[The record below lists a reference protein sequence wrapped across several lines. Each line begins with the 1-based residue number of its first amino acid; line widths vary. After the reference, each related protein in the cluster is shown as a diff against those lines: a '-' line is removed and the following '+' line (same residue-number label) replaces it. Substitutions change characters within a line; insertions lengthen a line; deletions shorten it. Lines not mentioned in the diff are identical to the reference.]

1 MIKRL
6 FASLL
11 LVLMTVSAVMAQ
23 NPVVITGSVL
33 ADDGEPLPGATVA
46 ISGTSNATA
55 TDIDGRFTLK
65 VPAAKKDGK
74 IHVSYIGMRP
84 VEMAISMI
92 KGPVEIRLQD
102 DDNRLEEVIV
112 TGYATLSK
120 ERATGSFG
128 TISSKKLESKLATN
142 LADRLEGQMAG
153 VVLNKDGSMSIR
165 GRATLNAETDPLVV
179 VDGYPTELKLSDLN
193 PDNISNITVLKDAV
207 AASIYGSRSANGVI
221 IVSTRQGEEGKMK
234 VSYRGS
240 LKVLPKPDL
249 DYLHMAGASDYIDA
263 EIELYNQNPGGTTIA
278 NRGTMSEVS
287 TLIAKNKAG
296 MISDAEYNAGIEAL
310 RQNDFL
316 ADMKKYMFRTELTQ
330 THNLGISGG
339 SSVNRYNLAVN
350 YTNTKGAFINTHSN
364 RVIIDLNN
372 EWKPFR
378 FLTVGVGASISYSRS
393 HAPNTGWQTYTNYG
407 QYIKPYS
414 RLMDAN
420 GNLTNLT
427 PLSYASQQLY
437 DGIAGS
443 KDMYYNPIQDSYDS
457 YNKTATFGARVNGFV
472 RFNIMEGLYAEV
484 GGNWNRSN
492 STYRAIFGSGS
503 YVMRNAYN
511 SSTSMSNPT
520 NHYIPDGDAVNE
532 TRYTSEDWTLRTQIS
547 YSKSFGLHRV
557 SALAGNEVRRI
568 SYDNNQ
574 YATRFGY
581 NSTAGS
587 FSPVNI
593 KDLASGTYNS
603 DMIGGSAGFYPEY
616 GEYSLR
622 DNRFVSWYFNG
633 SYEFNNRYLVSGSV
647 REDLTNFFGTD
658 PKYRHKPLW
667 SVGGTWKIANED
679 FFNAGWVD
687 RLNLRASYGVNG
699 NISLSEGPYLILS
712 AGSFN
717 PTTGGVSNGIS
728 SFPNNSLRWE
738 KTRTTNV
745 GVDFDVFGNRLG
757 ISLDYYYKKST
768 DILAADA
775 TDPTT
780 GTSRMT
786 RNLGAIDNRGVEISL
801 HGTPVRSS
809 DFSWDIMFNMSF
821 NKNKVVEYN
830 VARNYPT
837 SWAWSQAIHAA
848 GHPMFGLFGY
858 NFAGIDDRGMV
869 TVYGK
874 DGDVKYAQNAN
885 VDDIIY
891 LGTAVPTTE
900 LSVINAL
907 KYRNWDLSFMF
918 IAKLGHKYRKDVFQ
932 GSNINSR
939 FVAQR
944 WQKPGDENHTI
955 YPALSSWNSDLFYF
969 PYCDVN
975 IGNASYA
982 KLRDLTIA
990 YTFDR
995 SLINS
1000 IGMSEARIY
1009 LQGRNLFRI
1018 TAKGVDIDPETM
1030 EMDYSNGV
1038 GASSNA
1044 GFSVLPRSA
1053 EYYVGMSFSF

>member
-1 MIKRL
+1 M
-6 FASLL
+6 L
-11 LVLMTVSAVMAQ
+11 LVLVTVSAVIAQ

-46 ISGTSNATA
+46 VSGTSNATA

-92 KGPVEIRLQD
+92 NGPVEIRLQD

-472 RFNIMEGLYAEV
+472 RFNIMEGLYA
-484 GGNWNRSN
+484 
-492 STYRAIFGSGS
+492 
-503 YVMRNAYN
+503 
-511 SSTSMSNPT
+511 
-520 NHYIPDGDAVNE
+520 
-532 TRYTSEDWTLRTQIS
+532 
-547 YSKSFGLHRV
+547 
-557 SALAGNEVRRI
+557 
-568 SYDNNQ
+568 
-574 YATRFGY
+574 
-581 NSTAGS
+581 
-587 FSPVNI
+587 
-593 KDLASGTYNS
+593 
-603 DMIGGSAGFYPEY
+603 
-616 GEYSLR
+616 
-622 DNRFVSWYFNG
+622 
-633 SYEFNNRYLVSGSV
+633 
-647 REDLTNFFGTD
+647 
-658 PKYRHKPLW
+658 
-667 SVGGTWKIANED
+667 
-679 FFNAGWVD
+679 
-687 RLNLRASYGVNG
+687 
-699 NISLSEGPYLILS
+699 
-712 AGSFN
+712 
-717 PTTGGVSNGIS
+717 
-728 SFPNNSLRWE
+728 
-738 KTRTTNV
+738 
-745 GVDFDVFGNRLG
+745 
-757 ISLDYYYKKST
+757 
-768 DILAADA
+768 
-775 TDPTT
+775 
-780 GTSRMT
+780 
-786 RNLGAIDNRGVEISL
+786 
-801 HGTPVRSS
+801 
-809 DFSWDIMFNMSF
+809 
-821 NKNKVVEYN
+821 
-830 VARNYPT
+830 
-837 SWAWSQAIHAA
+837 
-848 GHPMFGLFGY
+848 
-858 NFAGIDDRGMV
+858 
-869 TVYGK
+869 
-874 DGDVKYAQNAN
+874 
-885 VDDIIY
+885 
-891 LGTAVPTTE
+891 
-900 LSVINAL
+900 
-907 KYRNWDLSFMF
+907 
-918 IAKLGHKYRKDVFQ
+918 
-932 GSNINSR
+932 
-939 FVAQR
+939 
-944 WQKPGDENHTI
+944 
-955 YPALSSWNSDLFYF
+955 
-969 PYCDVN
+969 
-975 IGNASYA
+975 
-982 KLRDLTIA
+982 
-990 YTFDR
+990 
-995 SLINS
+995 
-1000 IGMSEARIY
+1000 
-1009 LQGRNLFRI
+1009 
-1018 TAKGVDIDPETM
+1018 
-1030 EMDYSNGV
+1030 
-1038 GASSNA
+1038 
-1044 GFSVLPRSA
+1044 
-1053 EYYVGMSFSF
+1053 

>member
-1 MIKRL
+1 
-6 FASLL
+6 
-11 LVLMTVSAVMAQ
+11 
-23 NPVVITGSVL
+23 
-33 ADDGEPLPGATVA
+33 
-46 ISGTSNATA
+46 
-55 TDIDGRFTLK
+55 
-65 VPAAKKDGK
+65 
-74 IHVSYIGMRP
+74 
-84 VEMAISMI
+84 
-92 KGPVEIRLQD
+92 
-102 DDNRLEEVIV
+102 
-112 TGYATLSK
+112 
-120 ERATGSFG
+120 
-128 TISSKKLESKLATN
+128 
-142 LADRLEGQMAG
+142 
-153 VVLNKDGSMSIR
+153 
-165 GRATLNAETDPLVV
+165 
-179 VDGYPTELKLSDLN
+179 
-193 PDNISNITVLKDAV
+193 
-207 AASIYGSRSANGVI
+207 
-221 IVSTRQGEEGKMK
+221 
-234 VSYRGS
+234 
-240 LKVLPKPDL
+240 
-249 DYLHMAGASDYIDA
+249 
-263 EIELYNQNPGGTTIA
+263 
-278 NRGTMSEVS
+278 
-287 TLIAKNKAG
+287 
-296 MISDAEYNAGIEAL
+296 
-310 RQNDFL
+310 
-316 ADMKKYMFRTELTQ
+316 
-330 THNLGISGG
+330 
-339 SSVNRYNLAVN
+339 
-350 YTNTKGAFINTHSN
+350 
-364 RVIIDLNN
+364 
-372 EWKPFR
+372 
-378 FLTVGVGASISYSRS
+378 
-393 HAPNTGWQTYTNYG
+393 
-407 QYIKPYS
+407 
-414 RLMDAN
+414 
-420 GNLTNLT
+420 
-427 PLSYASQQLY
+427 
-437 DGIAGS
+437 
-443 KDMYYNPIQDSYDS
+443 
-457 YNKTATFGARVNGFV
+457 
-472 RFNIMEGLYAEV
+472 
-484 GGNWNRSN
+484 
-492 STYRAIFGSGS
+492 
-503 YVMRNAYN
+503 
-511 SSTSMSNPT
+511 MSNPT

-900 LSVINAL
+900 LSVINAF